1 MPIKPCRITS
11 DDATHVVFP
20 SNVGLVIRGRLV
32 QSQQNYTSVTQTMI
46 CQSIGISMYGDRFWF
61 YIKSRIRCLGGGT
74 PPCGGSG
81 GGFWLDPGY
90 PPPVLVSFRVL
101 RGGSSLWFR
110 KIGDFSFHA
119 SKRLG
124 PMPLN
129 APPEVLVVLA
139 GPGGVNPPQCSW
151 CWPGWGG

>member
-1 MPIKPCRITS
+1 M
-11 DDATHVVFP
+11 
-20 SNVGLVIRGRLV
+20 
-32 QSQQNYTSVTQTMI
+32 
-46 CQSIGISMYGDRFWF
+46 
-61 YIKSRIRCLGGGT
+61 
-74 PPCGGSG
+74 
-81 GGFWLDPGY
+81 LDPGY

-101 RGGSSLWFR
+101 RGVNPPQYWFLAVVPENWR
-110 KIGDFSFHA
+110 FLFSC

-139 GPGGVNPPQCSW
+139 GPGGVNPPPCSW